1 MKAKAMALFGKEQLE
16 MVEREVPRIGPDQA
30 LLRIEVSGICGTD
43 IDQYEGII
51 AAAGHH
57 PLPVVPG
64 HEPVGIIEE
73 IGAEAARRWKV
84 KAGDRVAVQPGLN
97 CGNCE
102 FCLKGDDHYCP
113 SGPMTPW
120 TKVSMYGFIPLGHN
134 SGLYGSYGEYMV
146 LEPRTILHKLPPDI
160 PLEVATMFQPL
171 ASGFNW
177 GIDTPETQ
185 LGETVMVMG
194 PGQRG
199 LATVVA
205 LEAAGASTIIV
216 TGRSRSMHKLELA
229 KRLGA
234 THTIVADQEDTVAR
248 VMEITNGRGVD
259 VVVDTV
265 PTDGQTMV
273 HGMKAARMGGRVVAA
288 GFKDPRQQTPFDFNQ
303 VMMKGL
309 KVLGVRTQNSEA
321 YFKGVDLLSRHYE
334 KLKEMHTHSFPLEQ
348 AEEAILTL
356 AGKRGGKVLGVSINP
371 GG

>member
-1 MKAKAMALFGKEQLE
+1 MKARAVGLFGKEQLE
-16 MVEREVPRIGPDQA
+16 IVELEVPRIGPDQA

-43 IDQYEGII
+43 IEQYEGVM
-51 AAAGHH
+51 AAGGHH

-73 IGAEAARRWKV
+73 IGAEAARRWNV
-84 KAGDRVAVQPGLN
+84 KAGDRVAVQPGLH

-102 FCLKGDDHYCP
+102 SCLKGDDHHCT
-113 SGPMTPW
+113 SGPMKPW
-120 TKVSMYGFIPLGHN
+120 TNISMYGFIPLDHK

-146 LEPRTILHKLPPDI
+146 LEPRTILHKLPDNI
-160 PLEVATMFQPL
+160 PIEVATMFQPL

-177 GIDTPETQ
+177 GIDTPETEI
-185 LGETVMVMG
+185 GETVLVMG

-216 TGRSRSMHKLELA
+216 TGRSRSLYKLELA

-259 VVVDTV
+259 VVIDTV
-265 PTDGQTMV
+265 PNDPRTMIQ
-273 HGMKAARMGGRVVAA
+273 GMKAAHMGGRVVTA
-288 GFKDPRQQTPFDFNQ
+288 GVKDPSDKINFNFNLI
-303 VMMKGL
+303 MMKGL
-309 KVLGVRTQNSEA
+309 KVLGVRAQNSEA

-356 AGKRGGKVLGVSINP
+356 AGKRGGQVLGVSINP
-371 GG
+371 